1 MQHFSKAN
9 ERELTERVNAAA
21 AEEAWQQAQ
30 AEGLTLRPQAS
41 WSASTTGYHGHGVR
55 LWPSYPHLYQARVE
69 RGGKKVALGGFA
81 TAEEAALHVARSPE
95 GRAAAQKEAAAGS
108 GSQPKRRRLKCPFVK

>member
-1 MQHFSKAN
+1 MVCEHDGLPRRARRPS
-9 ERELTERVNAAA
+9 L
-21 AEEAWQQAQ
+21 AQ
-30 AEGLTLRPQAS
+30 LS
-41 WSASTTGYHGHGVR
+41 
-55 LWPSYPHLYQARVE
+55 PHLYQARVE